1 MKRTGLR
8 SLIGQVVKLRPAVRR
23 VDFDGT
29 LLPSIDDDWRVHATS
44 QPNAVVELHN
54 LATGHFLPLGPDNVF
69 EFRSPKTLVLKEQL
83 TLFGRDI
90 IRDPLPDPRA
100 RYSPPGVRSR

>member
-8 SLIGQVVKLRPAVRR
+8 SLIGQVVKVRPAVRR
-23 VDFDGT
+23 VDSDRT

-44 QPNAVVELHN
+44 EPNAVVELHN
-54 LATGHFLPLGPDNVF
+54 LATGHFLPVGPDNVF
-69 EFRSPKTLVLKEQL
+69 EFRSPRTLVLKEQI

-100 RYSPPGVRSR
+100 RYRTPRVRSR